1 MSQFKTNDRKKNWFE
16 NFLYIFNMHWDKVD
30 NFRID
35 KYLMFLRFQIFQVL
49 TFLKDTAY
57 DRKLMK
63 WYKKL
68 IFKLFT
74 DQQMAKTA
82 SGIPL
87 QICDIFVQE
96 MNKVDASASLE
107 TLADLLEPFL
117 KSLAAI

>member
-1 MSQFKTNDRKKNWFE
+1 
-16 NFLYIFNMHWDKVD
+16 
-30 NFRID
+30 
-35 KYLMFLRFQIFQVL
+35 VL